1 MPVVAKLDQ
10 YASLI
15 ASEFDEINENNINI
29 SGVGTFYSSEF
40 SENVGITTTLTA
52 NVFAPYDPI
61 YDEFAGVS
69 YGPGQ
74 GTYMR
79 YNTDK
84 SVTVY
89 NEIDE
94 VTTII

>member
-1 MPVVAKLDQ
+1 MTILARLTQ
-10 YASLI
+10 YASIL
-15 ASEFDEINENNINI
+15 ASEFDEINGSNISI

-40 SENVGITTTLTA
+40 SENVGITTVLSTNIFPAYEL
-52 NVFAPYDPI
+52 V

-69 YGPGQ
+69 YGVGL

-79 YNTDK
+79 YNNDK
-84 SVTVY
+84 SVTIY

-94 VTTII
+94 VTSII